1 MANKNKEF
9 GLGRVIAPDQ
19 RDQQYLL
26 KSVLKMPPSKFTAR
40 YWPASAE
47 WWGDQGETSRC
58 VGFSWA
64 HWIQDGPVT
73 HPEATT
79 IPVVDPTEIY
89 IEAQKLDEWPG
100 ENYDGTSVR
109 AGVKYLQ
116 NKGYIKS
123 YYWAYDVDTLAY
135 ALLEL
140 GPVVVG
146 TYWYNN
152 MFYPESNGM
161 IRIGG
166 GVAGGHAYMINGVN
180 MKKKLFRIKN
190 SWGTEWGIGGQA
202 YITFADLDRLI
213 RQQGEVCLAVER
225 RLATGI

>member
-1 MANKNKEF
+1 MANKTEF
-9 GLGRVIAPDQ
+9 GLGRVIATDI
-19 RDQQYLL
+19 RDKNFLI
-26 KSVLKMPPSKFTAR
+26 KEAVKVAPSKYTSR
-40 YWPASAE
+40 YWPPSEE

-58 VGFSWA
+58 VGYSWA

-73 HPEATT
+73 HVGAAP
-79 IPVVDPTEIY
+79 IVDPTQLY
-89 IEAQKLDEWPG
+89 INAQKIDEWPG

-109 AGVKYLQ
+109 AGVKVLQ
-116 NKGYIKS
+116 AQGYVNS
-123 YYWAYDVDTLAY
+123 YYWAYDIDTLVY

-152 MFYPESNGM
+152 MFYPAQNGM

-180 MKKKLFRIKN
+180 TTKKLFRIKN
-190 SWGTEWGIGGQA
+190 SWGKDWGKYGHA
-202 YITFADLDRLI
+202 YITFADMARLI
-213 RQQGEVCLAVER
+213 AQQGEVCLATEQR
-225 RLATGI
+225 IK